1 MTEPPPT
8 LSRVP
13 GMSRSFLVLVLV
25 VAVMLIFGVGRV
37 GLNRLDGGTP
47 PAPSALLPVPAG
59 ATLLERGVDC
69 GSGGCWQEMR
79 VRAGAGESGA
89 QLAARMEVSDIERC
103 DGWSWRTL
111 QRVCVG
117 ASIGADEVTVYARHQ

>member
-1 MTEPPPT
+1 
-8 LSRVP
+8 
-13 GMSRSFLVLVLV
+13 MSRRFLVLL
-25 VAVMLIFGVGRV
+25 VAVMLILGVGRV

-47 PAPSALLPVPAG
+47 PAPSALPPVPAG
-59 ATLLERGVDC
+59 ATLLERGMEC

-79 VRAGAGESGA
+79 VRAGGEESGA
-89 QLAARMEVSDIERC
+89 ELAARMEVSGTERC

-117 ASIGADEVTVYARHQ
+117 AYIGADEVTVYARHK